1 MLNGIIRAFSTTD
14 GKIIAVTNS
23 RWHVYTDYENT
34 TCSANGKAII
44 PAEIYTKIKSV
55 MRMDE
60 YGTLDLEYRR
70 SSVNPEEEAL
80 PGADGEIKDACM
92 TNDES
97 IIIVGDLTAFDGK
110 AINNIVKL
118 DKDGIMDDT
127 FSANVGAGADGEI
140 NKITYNLLMLMEK
153 ELHKSVL

>member
-1 MLNGIIRAFSTTD
+1 
-14 GKIIAVTNS
+14 
-23 RWHVYTDYENT
+23 
-34 TCSANGKAII
+34 
-44 PAEIYTKIKSV
+44 
-55 MRMDE
+55 MDE

-140 NKITYNLLMLMEK
+140 NKILLLMENQFQD
-153 ELHKSVL
+153 